1 MKIFQ
6 IYMLKTE
13 LLLITVNYFLYVRN
27 NICMSELENHTSLV
41 NLSDIQK
48 LIHKLQ
54 NPFAITVHGLVIA
67 LPDRI
72 IIDSHKLLE
81 RSNQK
86 RQRILQFVRD
96 IREKFKFGLVD
107 LLLVLVLSDLLLGK
121 IVLSLPQT
129 KESHKER
136 RQYGVN
142 NFSSSAGPYRWMHD
156 NCKIHRLRCQSAIK
170 CPELQIM
177 LSSGQT
183 TERQTLR
190 TSRKRNPHAAVNA
203 VFILQPR
210 RSSMLDS
217 REQQGESI
225 VPVRKLNFLR
235 FIYRTIQNSVS
246 SGFHSASHGFITDIH
261 SGNPYFPLFGRIH
274 YLQRIEPC
282 QSVQSAKPQSAIRI
296 FPGHITIRFT
306 HSYSVFFPKRRYEH
320 EILVK
325 FGNPRR

>member
-1 MKIFQ
+1 
-6 IYMLKTE
+6 
-13 LLLITVNYFLYVRN
+13 
-27 NICMSELENHTSLV
+27 
-41 NLSDIQK
+41 
-48 LIHKLQ
+48 
-54 NPFAITVHGLVIA
+54 
-67 LPDRI
+67 
-72 IIDSHKLLE
+72 
-81 RSNQK
+81 
-86 RQRILQFVRD
+86 
-96 IREKFKFGLVD
+96 
-107 LLLVLVLSDLLLGK
+107 
-121 IVLSLPQT
+121 
-129 KESHKER
+129 
-136 RQYGVN
+136 
-142 NFSSSAGPYRWMHD
+142 MHD

-217 REQQGESI
+217 REQQSESI